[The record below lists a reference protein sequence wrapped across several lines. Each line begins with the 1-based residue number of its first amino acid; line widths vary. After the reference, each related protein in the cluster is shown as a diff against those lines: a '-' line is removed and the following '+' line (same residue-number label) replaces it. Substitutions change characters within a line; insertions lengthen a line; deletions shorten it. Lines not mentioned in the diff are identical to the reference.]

1 MATTNLLQSQ
11 TQLATKISS
20 AEQQASL
27 TSMKEVLSSMFGKF
41 YDKISEIN
49 EINPSQLF
57 WLAVDKMVPVT
68 PVFWCC
74 LIYLNIASSSV
85 MKPLD
90 QCT

>member
-27 TSMKEVLSSMFGKF
+27 TSMKEVLSSMFRKF

-49 EINPSQLF
+49 EINPVNFS
-57 WLAVDKMVPVT
+57 D
-68 PVFWCC
+68 
-74 LIYLNIASSSV
+74 
-85 MKPLD
+85 
-90 QCT
+90 